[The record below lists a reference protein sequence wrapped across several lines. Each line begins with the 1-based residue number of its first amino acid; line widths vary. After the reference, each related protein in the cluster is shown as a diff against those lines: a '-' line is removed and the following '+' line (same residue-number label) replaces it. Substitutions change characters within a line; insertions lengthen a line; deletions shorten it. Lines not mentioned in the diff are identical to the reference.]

1 MNKEKKTRE
10 RCRNCEHF
18 KRIPMA
24 TNPDK
29 FLKNCVCDLS
39 PEMLIDIYTRRPDWC
54 KKGKYNPPEMLD
66 KSFVF
71 PNTAEKTNTEF
82 VNDIL
87 EEDSHGEVESGS

>member
-10 RCRNCEHF
+10 KCRNCDHF
-18 KRIPMA
+18 YRRL
-24 TNPDK
+24 NVGGK
-29 FLKNCVCDLS
+29 FSRNCICELS

-87 EEDSHGEVESGS
+87 EEDSHGKVESGS

>member
-10 RCRNCEHF
+10 KCKDCEHF

-29 FLKNCVCDLS
+29 FSRNCICDLS

-54 KKGKYNPPEMLD
+54 MKGKLKPVLPNITDEKDPD
-66 KSFVF
+66 FV
-71 PNTAEKTNTEF
+71 
-82 VNDIL
+82 VGII
-87 EEDSHGEVESGS
+87 EEDSHGEIESGS